1 MVMLELPSAELM
13 AAIAIGDRT
22 TVENILLL
30 KGPFELSV
38 PVAHVSP
45 KTWASAG
52 FPYTK
57 GTATAQQG
65 IAKSDGHARDAYVSP
80 GINISSS
87 RMESPVAAINFACIC
102 GNEFIVKLLLSSN
115 ANPDGKQQQGQ
126 WTPLFDALF
135 SGRCAIECA
144 AALLDAGATN
154 IDAPLSGSATLLHFA
169 VQRDNLSAL
178 GLLLAHRAHVDKP
191 RLGGATPLY
200 SACQDGRTDAARVL
214 IGARAD
220 VNRPRGTGAT
230 PLHVA
235 AAGGHAGCVKLLL
248 AAQASTQVATREGE
262 TPLAMALAL
271 HEADAASG
279 KWDAA
284 IQLLTLQDE
293 HARPSDTKGGDNALR
308 CQQRLVS

>member
-1 MVMLELPSAELM
+1 MSCTPW
-13 AAIAIGDRT
+13 R
-22 TVENILLL
+22 
-30 KGPFELSV
+30 SV
-38 PVAHVSP
+38 PPQRRWMPQSQFRV
-45 KTWASAG
+45 
-52 FPYTK
+52 
-57 GTATAQQG
+57 
-65 IAKSDGHARDAYVSP
+65 DGACGS
-80 GINISSS
+80 
-87 RMESPVAAINFACIC
+87 CIC